1 MKNLNTFILFLKF
14 LLAVLQQLKPKNM
27 RQIKKENFA
36 STFIGLIQNITSS
49 NTHNKQNKN

>member
-1 MKNLNTFILFLKF
+1 MKNLNIFVSVLKF

-27 RQIKKENFA
+27 RQIKEENFT

>member
-1 MKNLNTFILFLKF
+1 MKNLNIFVSILKF

-27 RQIKKENFA
+27 RQIKEENFT

-49 NTHNKQNKN
+49 NAHNKQNKN

>member
-27 RQIKKENFA
+27 RQIKEENFA

-49 NTHNKQNKN
+49 NAHNKQNKN

>member
-1 MKNLNTFILFLKF
+1 MKNLNIFVSILKF

-27 RQIKKENFA
+27 RQIKEENLA